1 MISNYVRRLQ
11 VYDEDFSNLQKISW
25 NFQQQL
31 SLSEGTRLLPAIDIT
46 SGWSLKKETFLTCK
60 VWISILTD
68 PCGEINTLWLVLPKK
83 FVKISIVIQIM
94 FSAKI
99 VKMIQ
104 FILSLLVQWTLWN
117 PRVRLNS
124 LISNCIFLIRKY
136 FASSVCFFVS
146 VVFFFFKCNNFSAR
160 YQKHS
165 HEVKI
170 DSLSISH
177 FWQESTYKVNMICR
191 GTVVFL

>member
-31 SLSEGTRLLPAIDIT
+31 SLNEGTRLLPAIDIT
-46 SGWSLKKETFLTCK
+46 SGWSLKLETFLTCEI
-60 VWISILTD
+60 WISILTD

-104 FILSLLVQWTLWN
+104 FILSLLVQWTLKSRSTLKLFN
-117 PRVRLNS
+117 FELY
-124 LISNCIFLIRKY
+124 FLTCKY
-136 FASSVCFFVS
+136 FASTVCFFVS
-146 VVFFFFKCNNFSAR
+146 VVFFF
-160 YQKHS
+160 Q
-165 HEVKI
+165 
-170 DSLSISH
+170 
-177 FWQESTYKVNMICR
+177 M
-191 GTVVFL
+191 